1 MCFTVFCLI
10 IIVFTMSI
18 GKKTRNWGFC
28 LKNLIFK
35 FFRVFFFYLSLFWLF
50 FLCFPLLSPPIQLQI
65 VVYNL
70 IFHWKITFLEKRF
83 FCHFLQ
89 ILIFSE
95 KKVTHGVL
103 ELVIP
108 YRIAFM
114 VEFSHIWHVDKL
126 YQTICY
132 ISDLI
137 TFRSGYLENEDRFC
151 INFFLTCAL
160 PL

>member
-1 MCFTVFCLI
+1 MSWSPQIETVR
-10 IIVFTMSI
+10 TEQSI
-18 GKKTRNWGFC
+18 GKENRNWGFC
-28 LKNLIFK
+28 SKIFFWNFLG
-35 FFRVFFFYLSLFWLF
+35 FFLSKPRSVFWLF
-50 FLCFPLLSPPIQLQI
+50 FLCFLLLSPPIQLQI
-65 VVYNL
+65 VVSNL
-70 IFHWKITFLEKRF
+70 IFHWKITFLKKRF

-114 VEFSHIWHVDKL
+114 VEFSNIWHVDKL

-151 INFFLTCAL
+151 INFFFSCAL